1 MRRPDDS
8 GPLEA
13 ELRLTLR
20 RRPAPFGLS
29 AQVMERVRAE
39 PERPAAALRKLCAR
53 WLQFR
58 MAWPALAAGA
68 ALVLV
73 AVAVPLWQRH
83 RAARGAAPPVA
94 ERELAE
100 VLQLA
105 GQSWNRAQAAAFAP
119 KQEKQFDD

>member
-8 GPLEA
+8 GLLEA

-29 AQVMERVRAE
+29 ARVMERVRAE

-58 MAWPALAAGA
+58 ISWPAVAAGS

-73 AVAVPLWQRH
+73 AVAAPLWQRH
-83 RAARGAAPPVA
+83 RKTRGAAPPVA

-100 VLQLA
+100 ALQLA
-105 GQSWNRAQAAAFAP
+105 GQSWNRARAAAFAP
-119 KQEKQFDD
+119 RQETQFDD

>member
-8 GPLEA
+8 GLLET

-20 RRPAPFGLS
+20 RRPAPCGLS
-29 AQVMERVRAE
+29 ARVMERVRAE
-39 PERPAAALRKLCAR
+39 PERPAAALRQLCAR

-58 MAWPALAAGA
+58 MSWAAVAAGA

-73 AVAVPLWQRH
+73 AAAVPLWQRH
-83 RAARGAAPPVA
+83 RATHGPAPPAA

-100 VLQLA
+100 ALQLA
-105 GQSWNRAQAAAFAP
+105 GQSWNWAQAAAFAP
-119 KQEKQFDD
+119 SQETQFDD